1 MKCPNKDLM
10 RPSEQRKAGA
20 FSAFFVVDC
29 LFRHFSRVAS
39 MRKICSL
46 LLSAYALAVFAKPT
60 MAQELPS
67 GHMLDHLDVIPG
79 DPSYLTVRGVFD
91 ESLFSA
97 IQVESGDTPGK
108 FQISI
113 PQAFLNNVTLPQRE
127 MAFAEED
134 GIKRVELQEKISRTG
149 GGNVDFLVD
158 MQIFTSA
165 GDVSL
170 ELDREK
176 SDGQQ
181 LAFALKPMRKRLGS
195 QDRER
200 ASSQISDPDIADM
213 ASSAGRGKRQL
224 KPMASQ
230 ARDAVMLHPVAALLM
245 YQQPLQLNVSVLNAS
260 TKDQNAQRLAILLDR
275 QQRQK
280 LEEQVGMRLEV
291 TNISS
296 VREGM
301 VLPRTKI
308 YFRPN
313 FMKAALTLSEV
324 IPGEQIVEQMPSS
337 HKGRMGTDVEVYVG
351 ENFE

>member
-1 MKCPNKDLM
+1 MDLM
-10 RPSEQRKAGA
+10 QPSEQRKAGA
-20 FSAFFVVDC
+20 FSAFFIVDC

>member
-1 MKCPNKDLM
+1 MQ
-10 RPSEQRKAGA
+10 PSEQRKAGA

>member
-1 MKCPNKDLM
+1 MDLM
-10 RPSEQRKAGA
+10 HPSEQRKAGA

-280 LEEQVGMRLEV
+280 LEEQVGMRLKV

>member
-1 MKCPNKDLM
+1 MDLM
-10 RPSEQRKAGA
+10 QPSEQRKAGA
-20 FSAFFVVDC
+20 FSAFFTVDC

>member
-1 MKCPNKDLM
+1 
-10 RPSEQRKAGA
+10 
-20 FSAFFVVDC
+20 
-29 LFRHFSRVAS
+29 

-134 GIKRVELQEKISRTG
+134 GIQRVELQEKISRTG

>member
-1 MKCPNKDLM
+1 M

>member
-1 MKCPNKDLM
+1 VNEEGLAHFLHFVL
-10 RPSEQRKAGA
+10 QIA
-20 FSAFFVVDC
+20 F
-29 LFRHFSRVAS
+29 FRHFSRVAS

-46 LLSAYALAVFAKPT
+46 LLSICALAVLAKPT
-60 MAQELPS
+60 LAQELPS
-67 GHMLDHLDVIPG
+67 GHMVDHLDVIPG
-79 DPSYLTVRGVFD
+79 DPSYLTIRGVFD

-108 FQISI
+108 F
-113 PQAFLNNVTLPQRE
+113 LPQRE

-134 GIKRVELQEKISRTG
+134 GVKRVELQEKISRTG

-158 MQIFTSA
+158 MQIFTST

-200 ASSQISDPDIADM
+200 ASSQISDPGIDDM
-213 ASSAGRGKRQL
+213 AASAGRGERQL

-313 FMKAALTLSEV
+313 FMKAALALSEV
-324 IPGEQIVEQMPSS
+324 IPGEQLVEQMPSS

>member
-1 MKCPNKDLM
+1 MDLM
-10 RPSEQRKAGA
+10 QPSEQRKAGA

>member
-1 MKCPNKDLM
+1 VNEEGLAHFLHFLL
-10 RPSEQRKAGA
+10 QI
-20 FSAFFVVDC
+20 AFFATFQGLLPCEKFV
-29 LFRHFSRVAS
+29 HF
-39 MRKICSL
+39 CSL
-46 LLSAYALAVFAKPT
+46 FVLWQFWPNPHWRRNYPLDIWW
-60 MAQELPS
+60 
-67 GHMLDHLDVIPG
+67 DHLDVIPG
-79 DPSYLTVRGVFD
+79 DPSYLTIRGVFD

-108 FQISI
+108 FQVSI

-134 GIKRVELQEKISRTG
+134 GVKRVELQEKISRTG

-158 MQIFTSA
+158 MQIFTST

-200 ASSQISDPDIADM
+200 ASSQISDPGIDDM
-213 ASSAGRGKRQL
+213 AASAGRGERQL

-313 FMKAALTLSEV
+313 FMKAALALSEV
-324 IPGEQIVEQMPSS
+324 IPGEQLVEQMPSS

>member
-1 MKCPNKDLM
+1 VNEEGLAHFLHFML
-10 RPSEQRKAGA
+10 QIA
-20 FSAFFVVDC
+20 F
-29 LFRHFSRVAS
+29 FRHFSRVAS

-46 LLSAYALAVFAKPT
+46 LLSICALAVLAKPT
-60 MAQELPS
+60 LAQELPS
-67 GHMLDHLDVIPG
+67 GHMVDHLDVIPG
-79 DPSYLTVRGVFD
+79 DPSYLTIRGVFD

-108 FQISI
+108 FQVSI

-134 GIKRVELQEKISRTG
+134 GVKRVELQEKISRTG
-149 GGNVDFLVD
+149 GGNVDFLID
-158 MQIFTSA
+158 MQIFTST

-200 ASSQISDPDIADM
+200 ASSQISDPGIDDM
-213 ASSAGRGKRQL
+213 AASAGRGERQL
-224 KPMASQ
+224 KPMVSQ

-313 FMKAALTLSEV
+313 FMKAALALSEV
-324 IPGEQIVEQMPSS
+324 IPGEQLVEQMPSS

>member
-1 MKCPNKDLM
+1 MNEEGLAHFLHFMLKI
-10 RPSEQRKAGA
+10 A
-20 FSAFFVVDC
+20 F
-29 LFRHFSRVAS
+29 FRHFSRVAS
-39 MRKICSL
+39 MRKIFSL
-46 LLSAYALAVFAKPT
+46 LLSICALAVLAKPT
-60 MAQELPS
+60 LAQELPS
-67 GHMLDHLDVIPG
+67 GHMVDHLDVIPG
-79 DPSYLTVRGVFD
+79 DPSYLTIRGVFD

-108 FQISI
+108 FQVSI

-134 GIKRVELQEKISRTG
+134 GVKRVELQEKISRTG

-158 MQIFTSA
+158 MQIFTST

-200 ASSQISDPDIADM
+200 ASSQISDPGIDDM
-213 ASSAGRGKRQL
+213 AASAGRGERQL

-260 TKDQNAQRLAILLDR
+260 TKDQNAQRLAIL
-275 QQRQK
+275 
-280 LEEQVGMRLEV
+280 
-291 TNISS
+291 
-296 VREGM
+296 
-301 VLPRTKI
+301 
-308 YFRPN
+308 
-313 FMKAALTLSEV
+313 
-324 IPGEQIVEQMPSS
+324 
-337 HKGRMGTDVEVYVG
+337 
-351 ENFE
+351 